1 MSDILDSGAFL
12 ALEGNDRRMWRRLKG
27 ALQAASPP
35 RTHGGV
41 VAQVWCGGGGRQ
53 ARLATAL
60 QTVEI
65 VPLDAGLGRRAG
77 VLLARCGLSDAI
89 DAAVVALADHGD
101 QIITS
106 DPDDLA
112 VLVAAS
118 NRRVNVVPV

>member
-1 MSDILDSGAFL
+1 MTEILDSGALL

-41 VAQVWCGGGGRQ
+41 IAQVWRGGSGRQ
-53 ARLATAL
+53 ARLASAL
-60 QTVEI
+60 QALEI
-65 VPLDAGLGRRAG
+65 VPLDEALGRRAG
-77 VLLARCGLSDAI
+77 VLLANCGLSDAI
-89 DAAVVALADHGD
+89 DAALVALADHGD

-118 NRRVNVVPV
+118 QRRVDVVRA